1 MPPDFRPSCIRIT
14 PACAGKTNKKNPG
27 FRQNPD
33 HPRVCGENDRE
44 RILCEPHIGSPPR
57 VRGKPRGRTLPV
69 VQTRITPACAG
80 KTAKGAAGSRFQADH
95 PRVCGENSM
104 ASVPPI
110 CDAGSPPR
118 VRGKHNCRDLLFLR
132 PRITPACAGK
142 TLAAHHIDCIHP
154 DHPRVCGE
162 NLKSCKVPFV
172 VHGSPPRV
180 RGKLQFLSECHVLLR
195 ITPACAGKTFCRA
208 PRCFPRADHPR
219 VCGENQNTCSSL

>member
-1 MPPDFRPSCIRIT
+1 MPRRGSPPRVRGKHMPPDFRPSCIRIT

-44 RILCEPHIGSPPR
+44 RILCEPHI
-57 VRGKPRGRTLPV
+57 
-69 VQTRITPACAG
+69 
-80 KTAKGAAGSRFQADH
+80 
-95 PRVCGENSM
+95 
-104 ASVPPI
+104 
-110 CDAGSPPR
+110 GSPPR

-195 ITPACAGKTFCRA
+195 ITPACAGKTS
-208 PRCFPRADHPR
+208 
-219 VCGENQNTCSSL
+219 V